1 MPKLTFEQFLNRV
14 DKVYYENEF
23 EILHGQAIMNVLYQV
38 WPEKHKEMLGG
49 DYDCFYDDGTVRFTL
64 DYLEKEWDDKQL

>member
-1 MPKLTFEQFLNRV
+1 MTFDQFLNRV

-23 EILHGQAIMNVLYQV
+23 ELRHGQVVMNVLHQI
-38 WPEKHKEMLGG
+38 WPEKYKEISGG

-64 DYLEKEWDDKQL
+64 DYLERVWNDSTIK